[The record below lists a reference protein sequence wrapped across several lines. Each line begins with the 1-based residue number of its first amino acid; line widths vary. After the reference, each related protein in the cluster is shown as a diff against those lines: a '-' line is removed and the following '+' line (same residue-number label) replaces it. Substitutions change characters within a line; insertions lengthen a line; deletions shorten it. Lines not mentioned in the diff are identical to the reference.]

1 MGKIKTP
8 LFVMRFVMRF
18 AILLIESFFTFQNG
32 FVYIYIRECGIFE
45 AWTSLLNSGKKINTK
60 TRNNEW
66 YVVSGWGEGKER
78 KREKKKQKNTIA
90 RRGKREMINN
100 SMDSMDKLGKL
111 EQKWR
116 WILIKIDGFFFF
128 FFFKDF
134 KVGPG
139 SPSLRVRRYNDWRAR
154 AFRGNA
160 WSPFVKKKRRK
171 GGKHI
176 SGVQQ
181 RFTEYTSRADVN

>member
-1 MGKIKTP
+1 MVLYI
-8 LFVMRFVMRF
+8 
-18 AILLIESFFTFQNG
+18 
-32 FVYIYIRECGIFE
+32 YIYIRECGIFE

-78 KREKKKQKNTIA
+78 DRERKKNKKNTIA
-90 RRGKREMINN
+90 RWGKREMINN

-128 FFFKDF
+128 FFLKISKLDL
-134 KVGPG
+134 VVP
-139 SPSLRVRRYNDWRAR
+139 PCVVRRYNDWRVR

-160 WSPFVKKKRRK
+160 WLPFVKKKRRK

-176 SGVQQ
+176 SGVHQ